1 MSYLYENNINLIENS
16 FKLLIEQ
23 LMKINQKI
31 ELLEEKIDNIN
42 VHFNNNNNNETTNLF
57 DNIDWDC
64 VHLY

>member
-23 LMKINQKI
+23 LMRINQKI

-42 VHFNNNNNNETTNLF
+42 VHFNKTNYNETTNLF
-57 DNIDWDC
+57 DNIDWNC